1 MLPQPDLEIASFF
14 AGLEQR
20 CVLNS
25 EVMKTIT
32 HGIALVVLTVAI
44 SAIYGEEPPRGVN
57 GVDVILKQDPRTHA
71 LTDRRG
77 NFALDALPAGSYTL
91 TFRARKA
98 SGITK
103 SVSDKVIVA
112 TSYSIKIDG
121 TKRAVNK
128 TGLTSDDL
136 VAGVD
141 VNVDLGPGARIRGQ
155 VASGTLKNM
164 VWIPPEP
171 GSHLPGRWVEEG
183 SAEARV
189 AVHHNAGLMSR

>member
-1 MLPQPDLEIASFF
+1 M
-14 AGLEQR
+14 
-20 CVLNS
+20 LNS
-25 EVMKTIT
+25 EVMK
-32 HGIALVVLTVAI
+32 HVMRGMVFLLVTLATPV
-44 SAIYGEEPPRGVN
+44 SYGGEPERGVA
-57 GVDVILKQDPRTHA
+57 GVDVIVKQRPSDRA
-71 LTDRRG
+71 VTDGRG
-77 NFALDALPAGSYTL
+77 NFAIEALAAGSYTL
-91 TFRARKA
+91 TFRARKGGDIPG
-98 SGITK
+98 ST
-103 SVSDKVIVA
+103 SRKVIVA
-112 TSYSIKIDG
+112 MSYSIKIDG